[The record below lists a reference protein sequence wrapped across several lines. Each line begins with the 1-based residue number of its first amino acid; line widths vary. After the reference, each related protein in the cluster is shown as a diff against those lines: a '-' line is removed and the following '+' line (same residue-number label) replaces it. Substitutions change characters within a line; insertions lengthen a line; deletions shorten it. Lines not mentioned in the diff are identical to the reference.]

1 MNATTNF
8 WGRKSKAGDC
18 RESITSGSF
27 SILENHKLKRI
38 IDLYKA
44 LFKIS
49 RCLSKIQ
56 YNKIILCKIHCDGKK
71 GKKECRF
78 IRRKA

>member
-8 WGRKSKAGDC
+8 WGRKSKAGDF

-49 RCLSKIQ
+49 RCLSKI
-56 YNKIILCKIHCDGKK
+56 
-71 GKKECRF
+71 
-78 IRRKA
+78 